1 MASDGFLSARSRAW
15 ETFAPFVE
23 HFEVAMK
30 TIENVKYYRVPG
42 VEGIEACRIVGSSH
56 VFPNHIHNHS
66 YTVILVERGE
76 SYCLGPE
83 KTDSCIV
90 SGEVA
95 LINPG
100 QVHSG
105 VPAAKSPI
113 SYWGLCMDATV
124 MTRSAGEIFEKEGLE
139 PELQHLIAR
148 DRILS
153 ERLKEIFANMV
164 NPSGKLEM
172 ESALL
177 ETVAHLVSQYDNP
190 KKMVRGGN
198 EPRAVS
204 LAKEFL
210 SENLDEKVSLEDVA
224 GAVGLSRYHFL
235 RVFKRA
241 TGLPPHAFRT
251 QQRIQRAR
259 NLMRRG
265 VPFAEVALETGFT
278 DQSHFT
284 NKFRQITGATPRQYA
299 ARL

>member
-1 MASDGFLSARSRAW
+1 
-15 ETFAPFVE
+15 
-23 HFEVAMK
+23 MK
-30 TIENVKYYRVPG
+30 TIEDVKYYRFPE
-42 VEGIEACRIVGSSH
+42 VEGIEACRVIRSRH
-56 VFPNHIHNHS
+56 VFPNHTHNDN
-66 YTVILVERGE
+66 YTVVLVEEGE

-90 SGEVA
+90 PEEVA

-105 VPAAKSPI
+105 VPAGKSTI
-113 SYWGLCMDATV
+113 SYWGLCIDATV
-124 MTRSAGEIFEKEGLE
+124 MTRSAGDIFEREGLE
-139 PELQHLIAR
+139 PELRHLIAR

-153 ERLKEIFANMV
+153 KRLKNIFIKMET
-164 NPSGKLEM
+164 PSGRLEM

-177 ETVAHLVSQYDNP
+177 ETVAHLVSQYGTPNG
-190 KKMVRGGN
+190 MVGVGN

-210 SENLDEKVSLEDVA
+210 SENLDKKVSLEDVA
-224 GAVGLSRYHFL
+224 KAVGLSRYHFL

-251 QQRIQRAR
+251 QQRIRRAR

-265 VPFAEVALETGFT
+265 VPFADVALETGFS

-284 NKFRQITGATPRQYA
+284 NKFRQFTGATPRQYA
-299 ARL
+299 PRP

>member
-1 MASDGFLSARSRAW
+1 
-15 ETFAPFVE
+15 
-23 HFEVAMK
+23 MK
-30 TIENVKYYRVPG
+30 TIEDVKYYRLSG
-42 VEGIEACRIVGSSH
+42 VEGIEACRVVRSSH
-56 VFPNHIHNHS
+56 VFPKHTHNHN
-66 YTVILVERGE
+66 YTVILVEEGQ

-90 SGEVA
+90 SEEVA

-105 VPAAKSPI
+105 VPAGKSTI
-113 SYWGLCMDATV
+113 SYWGLCIDATV
-124 MTRSAGEIFEKEGLE
+124 MTRSAGQIFEREGLE

-153 ERLKEIFANMV
+153 KRLKDIFINMV

-177 ETVAHLVSQYDNP
+177 ETVAHLVSQYSSPNG
-190 KKMVRGGN
+190 MVRAGN

-251 QQRIQRAR
+251 QQRIRQAR
-259 NLMRRG
+259 HLMRSG

-284 NKFRQITGATPRQYA
+284 NKFRQLTGATPRQYV